1 MRTELTSLFGL
12 DIYTVNG
19 IYVGKVIDLIIDVE
33 SQSVSGIIANHVNT
47 DVFDVAGDGIIIPYR
62 WVVTAADIV
71 LIRDVIRRFQKKGD
85 D

>member
-19 IYVGKVIDLIIDVE
+19 IYVGKVIDVIIDVE
-33 SQSVSGIIANHVNT
+33 SQSVSGLIANHVNT
-47 DVFDVAGDGIIIPYR
+47 DVFDIAGDGIIIPYR
-62 WVVTAADIV
+62 WVVTASDIV
-71 LIRDVIRRFQKKGD
+71 VIRDVIRRFQKKAD

>member
-19 IYVGKVIDLIIDVE
+19 IYVGKVVDVIIDVE
-33 SQSVSGIIANHVNT
+33 SQSVSGLIANHVNT
-47 DVFDVAGDGIIIPYR
+47 DVFDIAGDGIIIPYR

-71 LIRDVIRRFQKKGD
+71 LIRDVIRRFQKQAD

>member
-19 IYVGKVIDLIIDVE
+19 IYVGKVVDLIIDVE
-33 SQSVSGIIANHVNT
+33 SQSVSGIIANHINT

-62 WVVTAADIV
+62 WVVMSADIV
-71 LIRDVIRRFQKKGD
+71 LIRDVIRRFQKKSD

>member
-19 IYVGKVIDLIIDVE
+19 IYVGKVLDAIIDIE
-33 SQSVSGIIANHVNT
+33 SQSVSGLITNHVNT

-62 WVVTAADIV
+62 WVVIAADIV
-71 LIRDVIRRFQKKGD
+71 LIRDVIRRFQRD
-85 D
+85 DDD